1 MKSPIVLIAFCSG
14 DLVHADFVMSC
25 LMMQNQL
32 RDEQIAYGFA
42 NFKTSLISVGRN
54 SLAQGA
60 IDSEAT
66 HVLQLD
72 SDIVFP
78 RTTLTRLLSHDLD
91 IVGASYLGRHSP
103 RRMNHLT
110 LDGSVQVPQT
120 TGVSEVDYVATG
132 CLLVKT
138 EVFKRVPFPWFDVEH
153 LAPNGPNNYIGED
166 VFFCRKAREHGEK
179 VFVDWDLS
187 HTIRHLGLIPLDP
200 SMQEV

>member
-1 MKSPIVLIAFCSG
+1 MSKPIVLIAFCSG
-14 DLVHADFVMSC
+14 DLIHADFAMSC
-25 LMMQNQL
+25 LMMENHL
-32 RDEQIAYGFA
+32 RDNGTHFGFA

-60 IDSEAT
+60 IDTDAT

-78 RTTLTRLLSHDLD
+78 STTLNRLLAHNLD

-103 RRMNHLT
+103 RRMNHML
-110 LDGSVQVPQT
+110 LDGSIQVPQL
-120 TGVSEVDYVATG
+120 TGVSEVNYVATG

-138 EVFKRVPFPWFDVEH
+138 DVFKRVPFPWFDVKH

-166 VFFCRKAREHGEK
+166 VFFCQKAREYGEK

-187 HTIRHLGLIPLDP
+187 HTIRHLGLLPLDP
-200 SMQEV
+200 SMKEV